1 VPEHKGGT
9 FALGAGAVR
18 RYLVTPAAGALESGR
33 QEEARMY
40 PYLASVSPY
49 PNSALS
55 AGELAV
61 IAVVPVLLLALWLI
75 LVFVADREPRHRGAA
90 GTGPLPQQPP
100 VQEQEREQPERK
112 AA

>member
-1 VPEHKGGT
+1 
-9 FALGAGAVR
+9 
-18 RYLVTPAAGALESGR
+18 
-33 QEEARMY
+33 MY

-55 AGELAV
+55 AGQLALIAV
-61 IAVVPVLLLALWLI
+61 IPVLLLAAWLI

-90 GTGPLPQQPP
+90 GATVLPQQQPRA
-100 VQEQEREQPERK
+100 QEQERAQPERK